1 MKAIQVTEFGGPE
14 VLTLA
19 DVEEPQPF
27 EGGMVVDVSAAGINY
42 ADTHQIENS
51 YLSAAE
57 LPLIPGGE
65 VVGVG
70 PDGKRVVAL
79 IAGGGYAEKAVVA
92 SQAMWEVPEGVED
105 GEALS
110 MVLQGVT
117 AWHILRTSARMGEG
131 DSVVVHAAAG
141 GVGTIAVQLA
151 KRWGAGR
158 VIATAS
164 SDEKRELALSLGA
177 NVAIDSNV
185 DNLKEALEQAN
196 EGSKVDVVLE
206 MTGGPVFDA
215 SLAAL
220 APFGRLVTYGAAS
233 REAATPIEPA
243 SLISTSRGVIGFWL
257 VNCIRVPGMLGEPIE
272 QLLKMVADG
281 DLKPIVGG
289 SYPLAEARQAHE
301 DLRARRTTGKLVL
314 IRPRS
319 RSACR
324 RGRSRRW
331 DRRRA
336 ASPARRCPTRR
347 RGSDFLAPNWRAH
360 VGRDEARAGRV
371 DQDAAICQLGR
382 EDAGHRVQ

>member
-1 MKAIQVTEFGGPE
+1 
-14 VLTLA
+14 
-19 DVEEPQPF
+19 
-27 EGGMVVDVSAAGINY
+27 MVVDVSAAGINY

-79 IAGGGYAEKAVVA
+79 IAGGGYAEKAVIA
-92 SQAMWEVPEGVED
+92 PQAMWEVPEGVED

-117 AWHILRTSARMGEG
+117 AWHILRTSARMDEG

-177 NVAIDSNV
+177 DVAIDSNV

-196 EGSKVDVVLE
+196 EGRKVDVVLE

-257 VNCIRVPGMLGEPIE
+257 VNCIRVPGMLGDPIE
-272 QLLKMVADG
+272 QLLKMVADAN
-281 DLKPIVGG
+281 LKPIVGG

-301 DLRARRTTGKLVL
+301 DLRARKTTGKLVL
-314 IRPRS
+314 IP
-319 RSACR
+319 
-324 RGRSRRW
+324 
-331 DRRRA
+331 
-336 ASPARRCPTRR
+336 
-347 RGSDFLAPNWRAH
+347 
-360 VGRDEARAGRV
+360 
-371 DQDAAICQLGR
+371 
-382 EDAGHRVQ
+382 